1 MLGILSR
8 AYSMSRF
15 FVGIVVLL
23 MSSPLF
29 GQGYIYAPID
39 SLKTMPISKLDSLY
53 PPAFSADSASNLTT
67 ISRPEFDNV
76 IIGAVRPI
84 IHALL
89 EVTKEIDGPAQSF
102 SYLLYFNAEGTV
114 DHARF
119 NINPVFTTDAFMVEK
134 NHPISI
140 AYPDST
146 LNHLLSNFSLG
157 FSATRAYSQC
167 GSTYLGV
174 RPQMPVLDGPKRYL
188 LAYQPGKAQTVNGLA
203 IGVIGHDV
211 ICNAPYNQTT
221 NGVNLQIGGGLFHWY
236 NVPFG
241 YLPHPLLNIGP
252 KSITNGLQCS
262 LFGTQTD
269 VVNGIAVSGFVSV
282 GERLNG
288 IALNVGSSH
297 YSEVNGLS
305 ISFRNSTAQ
314 TNGVQLG
321 IINGSLQMR
330 GVQVGLRNNVQATD
344 QSVLQVGLWNTING
358 KSFPILNYRR

>member
-39 SLKTMPISKLDSLY
+39 SLRTMPNSRLDSLY
-53 PPAFSADSASNLTT
+53 PSAFSIDTVSNLTT
-67 ISRPEFDNV
+67 ISRPEFDSV
-76 IIGAVRPI
+76 IIGAVQPI

-89 EVTKEIDGPAQSF
+89 EVTKKIDEPAQSF
-102 SYLLYFNAEGTV
+102 SYLLYFNEEGTV

-119 NINPVFTTDAFMVEK
+119 NINLVEK

-146 LNHLLSNFSLG
+146 LHHLLSNFSLG

-167 GSTYLGV
+167 GSTYLTHDPTV
-174 RPQMPVLDGPKRYL
+174 TTISGPKRYL

-269 VVNGIAVSGFVSV
+269 IVNGLAVSGFVSV
-282 GERLNG
+282 GEQLNG
-288 IALNVGSSH
+288 IALNLGSSH
-297 YSEVNGLS
+297 YQKVNGLS

-344 QSVLQVGLWNTING
+344 QSVLQLGLWNTING
-358 KSFPILNYRR
+358 KSFPILNFHR

>member
-1 MLGILSR
+1 
-8 AYSMSRF
+8 MSRY
-15 FVGIVVLL
+15 VIGIVVLL

-53 PPAFSADSASNLTT
+53 PPAFSTDSASNLIT
-67 ISRPEFDNV
+67 ISRPEFNS
-76 IIGAVRPI
+76 ILSNAIRPAI
-84 IHALL
+84 FELM
-89 EVTKEIDGPAQSF
+89 EVSEEISIPASHF
-102 SYLLYFNAEGTV
+102 TYLFYFNANGV
-114 DHARF
+114 LDHAR
-119 NINPVFTTDAFMVEK
+119 
-134 NHPISI
+134 ISI
-140 AYPDST
+140 ILAQQDHSFIIEYPDST
-146 LNHLLSNFSLG
+146 LNHLLSSLDMG
-157 FSATRAYSQC
+157 IRTIRPFSQC
-167 GSTYLGV
+167 GSTYFTHDPTV
-174 RPQMPVLDGPKRYL
+174 TTISGPKRYL

-221 NGVNLQIGGGLFHWY
+221 NGVNLQIGGGLLHWY

-297 YSEVNGLS
+297 YYEVNGLS

-321 IINGSLQMR
+321 IINSSLQMR

>member
-8 AYSMSRF
+8 ACSMSRY
-15 FVGIVVLL
+15 VIGIVVLL

-53 PPAFSADSASNLTT
+53 PPAFSTDSASNLIT
-67 ISRPEFDNV
+67 ISRPEFNS
-76 IIGAVRPI
+76 ILSNAIRPAI
-84 IHALL
+84 FELM
-89 EVTKEIDGPAQSF
+89 EVSEEISIPASHF
-102 SYLLYFNAEGTV
+102 TYLFYFNANGV
-114 DHARF
+114 LDHAR
-119 NINPVFTTDAFMVEK
+119 
-134 NHPISI
+134 ISI
-140 AYPDST
+140 ILAQQDHSFIIEYPDST
-146 LNHLLSNFSLG
+146 LNHLLSSLDMG
-157 FSATRAYSQC
+157 IRTIRPFSQC
-167 GSTYLGV
+167 GSTYLGAK
-174 RPQMPVLDGPKRYL
+174 PHIPVLNGPKRYL

-221 NGVNLQIGGGLFHWY
+221 NGVNLQIGGGLLHWY

-297 YSEVNGLS
+297 YYEVNGLS

-321 IINGSLQMR
+321 IINSSLQMR

-358 KSFPILNYRR
+358 KSFPIVNFRR

>member
-1 MLGILSR
+1 
-8 AYSMSRF
+8 MSRY
-15 FVGIVVLL
+15 VIGIVVLL

-53 PPAFSADSASNLTT
+53 PPAFSTDSASNLTT
-67 ISRPEFDNV
+67 ISRPEFNSIFSNAIRPV
-76 IIGAVRPI
+76 IFE
-84 IHALL
+84 LM
-89 EVTKEIDGPAQSF
+89 EVSEEIKAPASSF
-102 SYLLYFNAEGTV
+102 SYLFYFNSIGLL
-114 DHARF
+114 DHAR
-119 NINPVFTTDAFMVEK
+119 
-134 NHPISI
+134 ISI
-140 AYPDST
+140 ILAQQDHSFIIEYPDST
-146 LNHLLSNFSLG
+146 LNYLLSSLDMG
-157 FSATRAYSQC
+157 IRAIRPFSQC
-167 GSTYLGV
+167 GSTYLGAK
-174 RPQMPVLDGPKRYL
+174 PHIPVLDGPKRYL

-236 NVPFG
+236 NIPYG

-297 YSEVNGLS
+297 YYEVNGLS

-321 IINGSLQMR
+321 IINSSLQMR

>member
-8 AYSMSRF
+8 ACSMSRY
-15 FVGIVVLL
+15 VIGIVVLL

-39 SLKTMPISKLDSLY
+39 SLKTMPVSRLDSLY
-53 PPAFSADSASNLTT
+53 PPAFSTDSASNLTT
-67 ISRPEFDNV
+67 IS
-76 IIGAVRPI
+76 
-84 IHALL
+84 
-89 EVTKEIDGPAQSF
+89 
-102 SYLLYFNAEGTV
+102 
-114 DHARF
+114 
-119 NINPVFTTDAFMVEK
+119 
-134 NHPISI
+134 
-140 AYPDST
+140 
-146 LNHLLSNFSLG
+146 
-157 FSATRAYSQC
+157 
-167 GSTYLGV
+167 
-174 RPQMPVLDGPKRYL
+174 GPKRYL

-236 NVPFG
+236 NIPYG

-297 YSEVNGLS
+297 YYEVNGLS

-321 IINGSLQMR
+321 IINSSLQMR

>member
-1 MLGILSR
+1 
-8 AYSMSRF
+8 MSRH
-15 FVGIVVLL
+15 VIGIVVMLL
-23 MSSPLF
+23 SSPLF
-29 GQGYIYAPID
+29 GQGHIYAPID
-39 SLKTMPISKLDSLY
+39 SLKTMPISRLDSLY

-67 ISRPEFDNV
+67 ISRPEFDSAFIV
-76 IIGAVRPI
+76 AITPI
-84 IHALL
+84 LNELL
-89 EVTKEIDGPAQSF
+89 DATKEIDVTISSI
-102 SYLLYFNAEGTV
+102 SYLIYWNAKGTV

-119 NINPVFTTDAFMVEK
+119 NINLVEK

-146 LNHLLSNFSLG
+146 LNHLLSSLDMG
-157 FSATRAYSQC
+157 IRTIRPFSQC
-167 GSTYLGV
+167 GSFIHDPTV
-174 RPQMPVLDGPKRYL
+174 TTISGPKRYL

-203 IGVIGHDV
+203 IGVIGQDV

-221 NGVNLQIGGGLFHWY
+221 NGVNLQIGGGLFYWY
-236 NVPFG
+236 NIPYG

-269 VVNGIAVSGFVSV
+269 VVNGLAVSGFVSV

-297 YSEVNGLS
+297 YYEVNGLS

-321 IINGSLQMR
+321 IINGSLQMK

-358 KSFPILNYRR
+358 KSFPILNCRR